1 MFLARLTLHTRSS
14 TSQKTR
20 WRFFLLCLTSKF
32 HPSVMTTFSFWLLW
46 VFLNSLW
53 TVLLW
58 STGSRACGLSFPGL
72 CGIPPG
78 MEPMS
83 CFGRWILR
91 YWTTREVPWLL
102 FNYFTF
108 RMNICFDGNT
118 HKMKRFVLHTSYPRH
133 YNFNMYHYSEFKIP
147 LSVKRENTEGQ
158 TETHMTYSKW
168 DNIQELLGH
177 PLGWGA
183 GGTCCLAQVL
193 LPKQFQPIWL
203 PHSALA
209 LNRWSLR
216 SGRTVTL
223 PW

>member
-1 MFLARLTLHTRSS
+1 
-14 TSQKTR
+14 
-20 WRFFLLCLTSKF
+20 
-32 HPSVMTTFSFWLLW
+32 
-46 VFLNSLW
+46 
-53 TVLLW
+53 
-58 STGSRACGLSFPGL
+58 
-72 CGIPPG
+72 
-78 MEPMS
+78 
-83 CFGRWILR
+83 
-91 YWTTREVPWLL
+91 
-102 FNYFTF
+102 
-108 RMNICFDGNT
+108 
-118 HKMKRFVLHTSYPRH
+118 MKRFVLHTSYPRH